1 MLAGD
6 NWYGTIS
13 TTAVATLA
21 NFYIGVVVR
30 RSNVACTRA
39 CRFFG
44 LAEVGKQ
51 LLEVELTIVLIH
63 LRNFLFEFL
72 LIALRETTHHEEF
85 AYLAL
90 LFCLLNEAACV
101 DHNDF
106 ALDALRIMGAMITS
120 LLEKCHQFLAVDKV
134 L

>member
-1 MLAGD
+1 M
-6 NWYGTIS
+6 
-13 TTAVATLA
+13 
-21 NFYIGVVVR
+21 R
-30 RSNVACTRA
+30 RSDVACTRA
-39 CRFFG
+39 CRLFG

-63 LRNFLFEFL
+63 LRNFLFELL

-90 LFCLLNEAACV
+90 LLCLNEFENGVYALLLCVFNEAACI
-101 DHNDF
+101 DNNNF